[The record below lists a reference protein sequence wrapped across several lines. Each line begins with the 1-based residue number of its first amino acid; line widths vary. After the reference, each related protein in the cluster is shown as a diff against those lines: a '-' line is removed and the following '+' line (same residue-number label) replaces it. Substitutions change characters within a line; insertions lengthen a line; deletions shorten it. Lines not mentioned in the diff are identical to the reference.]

1 MSTSAAAH
9 LVAVITGAGSGIGRA
24 TAIALSRLGY
34 AVVLVGRREAS
45 LRETLAGSGSPNG
58 LIHVADL
65 GDPAAA
71 AGVIAATMAKFGR
84 VDVLV
89 NNAGI
94 GRAIPIAQTTIA
106 DVEEAWRVNT
116 LGAAALIL
124 AAWPVFVR
132 QHGQP
137 LWSTRAGC
145 IINVSSM
152 ASFDPF
158 PGFFAY
164 ASSKAAMDLLTAS
177 AAKEGAAVGVR
188 VFSVN
193 PGAVETPML
202 RASFDEAMISR
213 ADTLDPA
220 VVADVISA
228 CIRGDLDDR
237 IGQRIPVLS
246 HSAQAWYRDWSASHR
261 MPTALPSGPAA
272 PATA

>member
-1 MSTSAAAH
+1 MTTTIAAH
-9 LVAVITGAGSGIGRA
+9 PVAIITGAGSGIGRA
-24 TAIALSRLGY
+24 AAIALARLGY

-45 LRETLAGSGSPNG
+45 LLETLAATGSPPG
-58 LIHVADL
+58 LAHVADV
-65 GDPAAA
+65 GDTAAA
-71 AGVIAATMAKFGR
+71 TGVIAATQAKFGR

-89 NNAGI
+89 NNAGV
-94 GRAIPIAQTTIA
+94 GRSIPITQTTIA

-116 LGAAALIL
+116 LGAAALML

-132 QHGQP
+132 QHSQP
-137 LWSTRAGC
+137 LWAGRAGC
-145 IINVSSM
+145 VVNVSSM
-152 ASFDPF
+152 VSFDPF

-164 ASSKAAMDLLTAS
+164 ACSKAGMDLLSAS

-188 VFSVN
+188 VFCVN

-213 ADTLDPA
+213 ADTLDAA

-228 CIRGDLDDR
+228 CVRGDLDDR
-237 IGQRIPVLS
+237 VGQRIPVLS
-246 HSAQAWYRDWSASHR
+246 NSAQAWYRDWSASQR

-272 PATA
+272 PATL